1 MAKWRS
7 LFRWIPRRSEK
18 WNGRNGLFC
27 QEGEIYGTMAGWT
40 LPRTRSILVTSTD
53 FFRFKLWE
61 SWCVV
66 FFLCC
71 KMHRWA
77 NGDIYIGD
85 WRQGN
90 MLFKVMLLVWFPFF
104 SNVGRP
110 HGHGEFRHAARGT
123 KFVGQFVKGQKSGFG
138 TEYYKDNSSFM
149 GRFRVALNLKFFL
162 SRSWTWNIPE
172 W

>member
-7 LFRWIPRRSEK
+7 LFWWIPRRSEK

-53 FFRFKLWE
+53 FFRLDFGNLD
-61 SWCVV
+61 V
-66 FFLCC
+66 FFFSVVKWIGGPMAIFTSGTGGKVTC
-71 KMHRWA
+71 HSRWCF
-77 NGDIYIGD
+77 YY
-85 WRQGN
+85 
-90 MLFKVMLLVWFPFF
+90 VWFPFF

-149 GRFRVALNLKFFL
+149 GRFRVALNLEIL